1 MLKPIYSLNSR
12 AHHCGRLLLVLSF
25 ILTLVT
31 PLAQASTDKQLAKIL
46 VLGDSISAAYGFD
59 PSLGW
64 VTLLSEQ
71 LPPGYAVINASVSG
85 ETSAGG
91 LNRLPA
97 LLSEHQPS
105 IVIIELGGNDGLRG
119 YPIINLRKNL
129 QTLINLSLDAGAQ
142 PLLLGMKIP
151 PNYGKRYTEAFAD
164 SYKKIAKVNDL
175 PWVDFFLDD
184 IATNSSLMQS
194 DGIHPN
200 ADAQALIV
208 QKVLPALTPL
218 LN

>member
-1 MLKPIYSLNSR
+1 MKPVFTFNSR
-12 AHHCGRLLLVLSF
+12 ANHAGRLLLVLSF
-25 ILTLVT
+25 ILAVVT
-31 PLAQASTDKQLAKIL
+31 PLSHAGTAKQTANIL
-46 VLGDSISAAYGFD
+46 VLGDSISAGYGFD
-59 PSLGW
+59 PALGW
-64 VTLLSEQ
+64 VTLLSEHI
-71 LPPGYAVINASVSG
+71 PPDYTVINASVSG

-91 LNRLPA
+91 LNRLPT
-97 LLSEHQPS
+97 LLTEHQPS

-119 YPIINLRKNL
+119 YPVINLRKNL
-129 QTLINLSLDAGAQ
+129 QALINLSINAGAQ
-142 PLLLGMKIP
+142 PLILGMKIP

-164 SYKKIAKVNDL
+164 SYKKIAETNDL

>member
-1 MLKPIYSLNSR
+1 MFSFYSR
-12 AHHCGRLLLVLSF
+12 ALRGGGLLLLLS
-25 ILTLVT
+25 LTLLGIT
-31 PLAQASTDKQLAKIL
+31 PSSHANTTNIL
-46 VLGDSISAAYGFD
+46 VLGDSISAGYGFD
-59 PSLGW
+59 PALGW
-64 VTLLSEQ
+64 VTLLGKQ
-71 LPPGYAVINASVSG
+71 VPATYNVVNASVSG

-97 LLSEHQPS
+97 LLAEHQPS

-119 YPIINLRKNL
+119 YPVMSLRKNL
-129 QTLINLSLDAGAQ
+129 QALINLSIEAGAQ

-151 PNYGKRYTEAFAD
+151 PNYGKRYTDAFAD
-164 SYKKIAKVNDL
+164 SYKKIANANDI

-184 IATNSSLMQS
+184 IATDNKLMQS

-200 ADAQALIV
+200 AKAQALIV

>member
-1 MLKPIYSLNSR
+1 MLSYYSRLR
-12 AHHCGRLLLVLSF
+12 RRGGLLLLLSLLCVQS
-25 ILTLVT
+25 I
-31 PLAQASTDKQLAKIL
+31 ANATDSSAKIL
-46 VLGDSISAAYGFD
+46 VLGDSISAGYGFD
-59 PSLGW
+59 PALGW
-64 VTLLSEQ
+64 VTLLSQ
-71 LPPGYAVINASVSG
+71 HLPETYKIVNASVSG

-97 LLSEHQPS
+97 LLTEHQPS

-119 YPIINLRKNL
+119 YPVSNLRKNL
-129 QTLINLSLDAGAQ
+129 QALINLSVDAGAQ

-164 SYKKIAKVNDL
+164 SYAKLAKTNEL

-200 ADAQALIV
+200 ADAQTLIV

>member
-1 MLKPIYSLNSR
+1 MLKPVFSFYSRLRRR
-12 AHHCGRLLLVLSF
+12 AGLLLLLSL
-25 ILTLVT
+25 ISLGTTSV
-31 PLAQASTDKQLAKIL
+31 AYASAADKTANIL
-46 VLGDSISAAYGFD
+46 VLGDSISAGYGFD
-59 PSLGW
+59 PALGW
-64 VTLLSEQ
+64 VTLLSKQIPET
-71 LPPGYAVINASVSG
+71 YTVVNASVSG

-97 LLSEHQPS
+97 LLAEHQPS

-119 YPIINLRKNL
+119 YPVNTLRKNL
-129 QTLINLSLDAGAQ
+129 QALINLSIEAGAQ

-151 PNYGKRYTEAFAD
+151 PNYGKRYTEAFAA
-164 SYKKIAKVNDL
+164 SYAKIAKANDL
-175 PWVDFFLDD
+175 PWIDFFLDN

>member
-1 MLKPIYSLNSR
+1 MFSFYSR
-12 AHHCGRLLLVLSF
+12 FRGGGLLLLFSLLLLS
-25 ILTLVT
+25 TT
-31 PLAQASTDKQLAKIL
+31 PLANANTTNKAANIL
-46 VLGDSISAAYGFD
+46 VLGDSISAGYGFD
-59 PSLGW
+59 PKLGW
-64 VTLLSEQ
+64 VALLSKQ
-71 LPPGYAVINASVSG
+71 LPSGYSVVNASVSG

-91 LNRLPA
+91 LNRLPG
-97 LLSEHQPS
+97 LLTEHQPS

-119 YPIINLRKNL
+119 YPVLNLRKNL
-129 QTLINLSLDAGAQ
+129 QTLINLSIEAGAQ

-164 SYKKIAKVNDL
+164 SYKKIAKSNEL

-184 IATNSSLMQS
+184 IATDSSLMQS

-200 ADAQALIV
+200 AKAQALIV